1 MKTTVGLILISLIL
15 VAGDMSMLMR
25 QQPEDFLLEEV
36 ILDSLVKLMS
46 PLLEDRAFLPN
57 LADPVTDREIGFFL
71 YSRSNPAEPVALRI
85 GDVATFKT
93 SNFSVDKPMKVLIHG
108 WTDTGSSS
116 WIQDFRKNYLKAG
129 DYNVVVV
136 DWSVASLQDYL
147 TASRLSRQV
156 GDHVS
161 KFLEFLMMEN
171 IVASEDIHVLGHS
184 LGAHIAGFIGS
195 NLSGKIARITGM
207 DPARPDFEYPFL
219 REPNDRL
226 DPTDA
231 KFVDVIH
238 TCAGTVGFVRPIGH
252 VDFYP
257 NGGSFRQ
264 PGCPVLM
271 TRNYSQASNDKNK
284 KIGCLNR
291 RFSSI
296 PEYCS
301 HGRSHQFMS
310 ESIVNPTGFPAV
322 ECNGWKEFKANRCGS
337 NRIVYMGEKLDTEA
351 RGVYFLETNAGVP
364 FGRGEL

>member
-1 MKTTVGLILISLIL
+1 MKTTVGLISISLIL

-25 QQPEDFLLEEV
+25 QQPESLPDFLLEEV
-36 ILDSLVKLMS
+36 ILDSLVNLMS
-46 PLLEDRAFLPN
+46 PLPEDRAFLPN

-71 YSRSNPAEPVALRI
+71 YSRDNPAEPVALRI
-85 GDVATFKT
+85 GDVAIFKT
-93 SNFSVDKPMKVLIHG
+93 SNFNVDKPMKVLIHG

-116 WIQDFRKNYLKAG
+116 WVQDVRKNYLKAG

-136 DWSVASLQDYL
+136 DWSVASLKDYL

-161 KFLEFLMMEN
+161 QFLEFLMMEG
-171 IVASEDIHVLGHS
+171 IVIPEDIHVLGHS

-257 NGGSFRQ
+257 NGGIFRQ

-271 TRNYSQASNDKNK
+271 TQ
-284 KIGCLNR
+284 
-291 RFSSI
+291 
-296 PEYCS
+296 YCS

-322 ECNGWKEFKANRCGS
+322 ECNDWKEFKGNRCGS

-351 RGVYFLETNAGVP
+351 RGIYFLETNADAP